1 MIDTGVEKSNSRLSN
16 HNIECIKL
24 SLAVQKGVGDG
35 KGQVSRAL
43 VCAGAI
49 LYGGEMMNNISNKI
63 NIIRKIL
70 NEIERENQFTEI
82 LCEIQGNSKRDFKD
96 CSPEQIYFDLIQY
109 IVNQDD
115 LPKNVCSINVQVDN
129 NNQITRYEFISFLSP
144 TASHKNYINII
155 WAE

>member
-1 MIDTGVEKSNSRLSN
+1 
-16 HNIECIKL
+16 
-24 SLAVQKGVGDG
+24 
-35 KGQVSRAL
+35 
-43 VCAGAI
+43 
-49 LYGGEMMNNISNKI
+49 MMNNISNKI

-70 NEIERENQFTEI
+70 NEIESENQFTEI
-82 LCEIQGNSKRDFKD
+82 LRKIPGNSKRDFKD
-96 CSPEQIYFDLIQY
+96 CSPEQIYFDLIPY

>member
-1 MIDTGVEKSNSRLSN
+1 
-16 HNIECIKL
+16 
-24 SLAVQKGVGDG
+24 
-35 KGQVSRAL
+35 
-43 VCAGAI
+43 
-49 LYGGEMMNNISNKI
+49 MNNISNKI

-115 LPKNVCSINVQVDN
+115 LPKNVCCINVEVDN